1 MMLRTTVFLI
11 IFGLSLTYCRGAYK
25 DVLWLVDASSSVSA
39 DDHALTMGFIYN
51 VTSYL
56 TIGDNDIRMGV
67 VKFDDE
73 ANALFELDDNN
84 NKASLLSAINSISYT
99 QSTVSSRK
107 TMDALTYTRT
117 LYLSIK
123 GGRSDAGK
131 VVIVIESGPST
142 NTPLTITKANDLRTS
157 YGAEV
162 FAIGI
167 GSDLSKT
174 NDELQGIANDPDS
187 YYVEYIGGFINLC
200 GIVPSILPKIDNE
213 TTATMSDGCDE
224 WVEPTT
230 AEITSTDRMT
240 EATISQTNEGLD
252 IGAVVGIL
260 LSCLLIL
267 AILACVLYLLYKR
280 KRRKDKKDQISPEDD
295 IVKAVNEYN
304 DTSLG
309 EKRHMYKRD
318 TSSISITPTKTMSE
332 KDTMFT
338 VYENLGE
345 RSVTSSIINVKI
357 PI

>member
-1 MMLRTTVFLI
+1 M
-11 IFGLSLTYCRGAYK
+11 
-25 DVLWLVDASSSVSA
+25 VDASSSVSA
-39 DDHALTMGFIYN
+39 ADHALTMGFIYN

-56 TIGDNDIRMGV
+56 TIGDNDIRMAV

-107 TMDALTYTRT
+107 TMDALTYTTT

-142 NTPLTITKANDLRTS
+142 NTPLTINKANDLRSS

-174 NDELQGIANDPDS
+174 NDELRGIANDPDS

-200 GIVPSILPKIDNE
+200 GIVPSIVPKIGE
-213 TTATMSDGCDE
+213 
-224 WVEPTT
+224 
-230 AEITSTDRMT
+230 
-240 EATISQTNEGLD
+240 SQ
-252 IGAVVGIL
+252 IL
-260 LSCLLIL
+260 I
-267 AILACVLYLLYKR
+267 
-280 KRRKDKKDQISPEDD
+280 
-295 IVKAVNEYN
+295 
-304 DTSLG
+304 
-309 EKRHMYKRD
+309 
-318 TSSISITPTKTMSE
+318 
-332 KDTMFT
+332 
-338 VYENLGE
+338 
-345 RSVTSSIINVKI
+345 
-357 PI
+357 